1 MDLQFLAPQ
10 FLKSLSALDL
20 DCESA
25 LSSTISVR
33 YTRHSRTLIVS
44 AAWSDATARY
54 GKVSAE
60 PDASFA
66 SKITGQRTVVIE
78 VQTSPSES
86 QLITTIRHWIEHAH
100 STIQICITVRL
111 NDDLGTITLSI
122 WHPESSGSPDP
133 RLDILLSLTS
143 ICFCFPRTP
152 ILPSSNLY
160 YT

>member
-20 DCESA
+20 DS
-25 LSSTISVR
+25 
-33 YTRHSRTLIVS
+33 
-44 AAWSDATARY
+44 WSDATARY